1 MPSKWFAS
9 PRTVFCPSPYGL
21 GEQSAADNL
30 VRRIKDFTP
39 DKKKLSTPGV
49 ELIKLPFPTL
59 SIRKPTDRF
68 ALDTDRNLEYIPRRK
83 FSELLF
89 QVEALIEQP
98 DRASAIW
105 FYGTIGYGKSYILA
119 ALVCFLMKSGHR
131 VLFLPDCRTWLDEPE
146 AYLQDAMR
154 LTWAD
159 DSVTLREI
167 DGMKTVPE
175 MAFFLQTAYGRQGIR
190 R

>member
-1 MPSKWFAS
+1 MPSRSFAG
-9 PRTVFCPSPYGL
+9 PRAALSPYGAV
-21 GEQSAADNL
+21 GGSVENL
-30 VRRIKDFTP
+30 VRRIKGLIP

-49 ELIKLPFPTL
+49 ELIKLPFPTA

-68 ALDTDRNLEYIPRRK
+68 ALDTDRNWEYMRHRK
-83 FSELLF
+83 FGELLF

-105 FYGTIGYGKSYILA
+105 LYGTIGYGKSHILA

-131 VLFLPDCRTWLDEPE
+131 VLFLPDSRAWLNEPKL
-146 AYLQDAMR
+146 YQKDAMK

-159 DSVTLREI
+159 DPVTLREI
-167 DGMKTVPE
+167 GGMKTLPE
-175 MAFFLQTAYGRQGIR
+175 MTCFLQSTTARG
-190 R
+190 